1 MWMLGKG
8 GGRMYL
14 RTYNAYPIAKRH
26 TYREVYMRVQ
36 PITCYRPTP
45 QAAPEFAALP
55 YDVFD
60 RAEAAAYVAEHPKS
74 FLAIDRPETNFG
86 PEQDMYAPEVYAK
99 AGELVRQKAY
109 EGTLVKDVT
118 PCFYLYR
125 MEQDGRSQMGLV
137 AACSVDDY
145 ENGVIRRHEKTR
157 PEKTADRVKHI
168 RALGAQTGPVFVTYR
183 DNQAIDTIISVASM
197 ADPIYDFTDEYG
209 VRQRVWR
216 VARPV
221 AVESLQTVFDTI
233 DAAYIADGHH
243 RASAAAQVCHDLR
256 EETGAEGELPSD
268 YFLAVLFPASQLAI
282 MAYNRVV
289 HDTAGM
295 DEGALLDA
303 IKQAGFEVGPAQD
316 APIEPAEPRCFGLY
330 AFGTWRELRY
340 VGEVPSAEE
349 DPAGALDVS
358 ILQEQ
363 LLGPALGI
371 DDPRTDSR
379 ITFVGGIEGTEG
391 LERKAGKTGIALSL
405 HPTTIDQLMGVSDA
419 GQLMPPK
426 STWFEPKIR
435 SGLFIRRI
443 D

>member
-1 MWMLGKG
+1 
-8 GGRMYL
+8 
-14 RTYNAYPIAKRH
+14 
-26 TYREVYMRVQ
+26 MRVQ

-60 RAEAAAYVAEHPKS
+60 RAEAAAYVADHPKS

-86 PEQDMYAPEVYAK
+86 PDQDMYAPEVYAK

-125 MEQDGRSQMGLV
+125 MEQDGRSQMGIV
-137 AACSVDDY
+137 AACSIAEY
-145 ENGVIRRHEKTR
+145 EDGTIRRHENTR

-168 RALGAQTGPVFVTYR
+168 RALGAQTGPVFIAYK
-183 DNQAIDTIISVASM
+183 DSEAINVITGLAGM

-221 AVESLQTVFDTI
+221 AVEALETAFTTI
-233 DAAYIADGHH
+233 DTAYIADGHH
-243 RASAAAQVCHDLR
+243 RASAAAQVCRDLR

-268 YFLAVLFPASQLAI
+268 FFLCVLFPASQLAI

-295 DEGALLDA
+295 NEEELLEA
-303 IKQAGFEVGPAQD
+303 FKQAGFEAGPAGD
-316 APIEPAEPRCFGLY
+316 APIEPAEKRCFGLY
-330 AFGTWRELRY
+330 AFGQWRELRY
-340 VGEVPSAEE
+340 VGEAPSAKE

-358 ILQEQ
+358 ILQEH
-363 LLGPALGI
+363 LLGPILGI
-371 DDPRTDSR
+371 EDPRTDSR
-379 ITFVGGIEGTEG
+379 ITFVGGIEGTEA
-391 LERKAGKTGIALSL
+391 LERKAGETGIAFSL
-405 HPTTIDQLMGVSDA
+405 HPTTIGELVSVSDA